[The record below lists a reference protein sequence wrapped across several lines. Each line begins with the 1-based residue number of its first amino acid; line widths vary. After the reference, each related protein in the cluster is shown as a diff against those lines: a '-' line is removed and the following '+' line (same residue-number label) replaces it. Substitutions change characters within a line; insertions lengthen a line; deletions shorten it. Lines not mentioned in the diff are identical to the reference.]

1 MKAAS
6 KTISLLTVLLLLFAF
21 AKAQRN
27 IPLLERKISVQ
38 LSNVSLE
45 TALNII
51 AIQGQFTFS
60 YNADIIDKQKKV
72 SIDVTVKPVR
82 EALDNLFSGKLTYAA
97 KGGHIILNKK
107 AEEQAPSYLSVSGY
121 VTDGTTGEKI
131 PETSVYDKTS
141 RMSVIT
147 NKYGYYS
154 FKLNKKKISSDNLAL
169 FVNKANY
176 KDTIIYL
183 KQRGNT
189 TINITIYPEEKPV
202 ASVDSSAIKDSIDNI
217 NQAAWLKVILNDL
230 EMANTENI
238 SDTLHRKTQI
248 SLVPFVG
255 SNLGLSGNTINDY
268 SFNVLIGYSMG
279 TKKLEVGGLIN
290 VDRGD
295 VGKVQLGGLGNLV
308 GGSVKGVQAGGL
320 FNCNYRETNA
330 LQLAG
335 LLNSNIGTT
344 RGAQF
349 AGLLNT
355 NFKEVN
361 AFQAAGLAN
370 IALDNVYGT
379 QLAGLLNV
387 SLKKM
392 RGIQVSGLINYATRV
407 EGSQL
412 GFLNISDTCNGVPI
426 GFLSFV
432 NRGYHKLE
440 ISGDE
445 VFPINASVRTGVNR
459 FYNILT
465 AGMQLQNTDTITWTF
480 GYGVG
485 TSVNLNKKWSINFDA
500 TVNQLMAG
508 NRMENFNS
516 LGKFS
521 VTVDRKLG
529 KKVSIA
535 LGPVFNTLYMKTT
548 DADYANHFKDIAPYF
563 FYNKTSSDSYN
574 TTMWV
579 GGKLA
584 LRFF

>member
-1 MKAAS
+1 M
-6 KTISLLTVLLLLFAF
+6 LFAF
-21 AKAQRN
+21 ANAQRN

-38 LSNVSLE
+38 LSGVSLE

-60 YNADIIDKQKKV
+60 YNADIIDKQKKISV
-72 SIDVTVKPVR
+72 DVNAKPVR
-82 EALDNLFSGKLTYAA
+82 EVLDNLFSGKMTYTA

-107 AEEQAPSYLSVSGY
+107 REEEAPSYLSVSGY
-121 VTDGTTGEKI
+121 VTDGITGEKI

-189 TINITIYPEEKPV
+189 TINITIYPEEKP
-202 ASVDSSAIKDSIDNI
+202 AATVDSSAIKDSIDNI

-230 EMANTENI
+230 ELANTENI
-238 SDTLHRKTQI
+238 SDTLHRKTQV
-248 SLVPFVG
+248 SLIPFVG

-268 SFNVLIGYSMG
+268 SMNILIGYSMG
-279 TKKLEVGGLIN
+279 TKKLEIGGLIN
-290 VDRGD
+290 VNRGD
-295 VGKVQLGGLGNLV
+295 VGKVQLAGLGNLV
-308 GGSVKGVQAGGL
+308 GGSVRGMQAGGL

-379 QLAGLLNV
+379 QVAGLLNV

-392 RGIQVSGLINYATRV
+392 RGVQVSGLINYATRV

-412 GFLNISDTCNGVPI
+412 GFLNISDTCSGVPI

-432 NRGYHKLE
+432 NHGYHKFE

-445 VFPINASVRTGVNR
+445 VLPVNASIRTGVNR
-459 FYNILT
+459 FYNILN
-465 AGMQLQNTDTITWTF
+465 AGMQLENTDTITWGF

-485 TSVNLNKKWSINFDA
+485 SAVKFNKKWSINFDV
-500 TVNQLMAG
+500 TVNQLIVG
-508 NRMENFNS
+508 NRIENFNP
-516 LGKFS
+516 LGKFT
-521 VTVDRKLG
+521 VTVDRQIGRKI
-529 KKVSIA
+529 SIA
-535 LGPVFNTLYMKTT
+535 LGPVLNAYWVKTT
-548 DADYANHFKDIAPYF
+548 DPDYEKHFKDLAPYT
-563 FYNKTSSDSYN
+563 FYNKTSTDTDSYN